1 MRRSLALLATLFA
14 LSTGGAR
21 LAAAADCH
29 ALKELTWL
37 LGTWRVETETRQ
49 VYERW
54 AAISTETWE
63 GYGET
68 RARGA
73 EGAPGELLESEAL
86 RLVEMAGEVYYLAK
100 VAHNPLPVAFRLTQ
114 CGPSFAV
121 FENRAHDFPRVIAYR
136 LEKGTL
142 IAEVSDGEA
151 GGRSF
156 TLRFTQD

>member
-1 MRRSLALLATLFA
+1 MRRSLALFAALALT
-14 LSTGGAR
+14 TGGA
-21 LAAAADCH
+21 AMAQAADCH
-29 ALKELTWL
+29 ALKQLTWL
-37 LGTWRVETETRQ
+37 LGTWRLGTETRQ

-54 AAISTETWE
+54 AAVSTETWE

-68 RARGA
+68 RALGA
-73 EGAPGELLESEAL
+73 DGAPGELLESEAL

-100 VAHNPLPVAFRLTQ
+100 VAPNPLPVAFRLTQ
-114 CGPSFAV
+114 CGESFAV

-142 IAEVSDGEA
+142 IAELSDGEA
-151 GGRSF
+151 GGKGF